1 MVVFPLLRR
10 VASLSQG
17 KTHPEARPPC
27 TDRRGDADGR
37 MWNLNAVTVGGGWR
51 RQRQQQHGRG
61 GIRII
66 IHGLCE
72 WKNEDLFCALC
83 FLIKVLN

>member
-1 MVVFPLLRR
+1 
-10 VASLSQG
+10 
-17 KTHPEARPPC
+17 
-27 TDRRGDADGR
+27 